1 MIKNS
6 PIVNDTRKV
15 RKAISEKF
23 DNDIDKYINYLLL
36 KQSAEFL
43 AENEKNET
51 KHKHQHIQG
60 ESLSSHT

>member
-36 KQSAEFL
+36 KQSAEFS
-43 AENEKNET
+43 ADNEKNET
-51 KHKHQHIQG
+51 KHQQIQG